1 MPVMIER
8 DNNVPPLK
16 ELAIEYKKMES
27 ICKAVRNGK

>member
-1 MPVMIER
+1 MIER

-16 ELAIEYKKMES
+16 ELAIEYKKMER